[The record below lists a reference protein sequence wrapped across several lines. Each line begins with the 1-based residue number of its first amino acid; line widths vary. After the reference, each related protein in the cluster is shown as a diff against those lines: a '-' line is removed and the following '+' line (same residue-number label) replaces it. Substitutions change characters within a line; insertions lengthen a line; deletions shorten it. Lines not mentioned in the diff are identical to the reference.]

1 MKEIFNTVSIA
12 LGSPPRP
19 SESFVWEYYDKDNKY
34 NRWEGTPKDYYDQF
48 CKRKN
53 MDPKDSFSLINDP
66 RNKYESL
73 YTVERLGNVVGGR
86 PVQCTSHLVTS
97 ISAHRIDVN
106 VTTEALEDAVIAGI
120 KANTPLFFGCDS
132 GKYSERTKGIWDT
145 EVYNYKLAF
154 GYDLNM
160 DKAQRLRTGESSMTH
175 AMVITAVHL
184 DTKGRP
190 VRYKIENSWSE
201 AAGEAGW
208 FMMTADWFREFVYQV
223 VVPRSIADKRW
234 NKVLDDGHATVLKPW
249 DPMVS
254 GEIRTLRY
262 TDGDRALLLDDS
274 QLR

>member
-1 MKEIFNTVSIA
+1 MEEVFNTLSIA

-19 SESFVWEYYDKDNKY
+19 NEEVVWEYYDKENKY
-34 NRWEGTPKDYYDQF
+34 HKWTGTPREYYDQM

-53 MDPKDSFSLINDP
+53 MDPKESFSLINDP
-66 RNKYESL
+66 RNKYEKL

-86 PVQCTSHLVTS
+86 PVQCKSLAISYLVNS
-97 ISAHRIDVN
+97 PDISDVN

-145 EVYNYKLAF
+145 AMFDYKLAF
-154 GYDLNM
+154 GFDLNM

-175 AMVITAVHL
+175 AMVITAVHV
-184 DTKGRP
+184 DDKGRP
-190 VRYKIENSWSE
+190 VRYKIENSWSD
-201 AAGEAGW
+201 AAGEGGW
-208 FMMTADWFREFVYQV
+208 FMMTADWFKEFVYQV

-234 NKVLDDGHATVLKPW
+234 TKVLNDGHATVLKPW

-254 GEIRTLRY
+254 QGVCN
-262 TDGDRALLLDDS
+262 
-274 QLR
+274 

>member
-1 MKEIFNTVSIA
+1 MWSVVD
-12 LGSPPRP
+12 L
-19 SESFVWEYYDKDNKY
+19 
-34 NRWEGTPKDYYDQF
+34 
-48 CKRKN
+48 
-53 MDPKDSFSLINDP
+53 FSV
-66 RNKYESL
+66 RHE
-73 YTVERLGNVVGGR
+73 
-86 PVQCTSHLVTS
+86 LV
-97 ISAHRIDVN
+97 ISMSADIIDVN

-234 NKVLDDGHATVLKPW
+234 NKVLDDGHATVFKPW

-254 GEIRTLRY
+254 GQLRTMIY
-262 TDGDRALLLDDS
+262 ADHDRVLLLDVS
-274 QLR
+274 QL